1 MVECL
6 DIQFPCRKL
15 SDENR
20 CRLDEYKVKLTEK
33 KHILFMDVSSAEA
46 MNSSWVF
53 EIGKE

>member
-20 CRLDEYKVKLTEK
+20 CRLDEYKVKSTQK
-33 KHILFMDVSSAEA
+33 KHILFMDISSAEA